1 MRTLRSRLVLS
12 HTLPMLVLVPLVGV
26 VLIYALET
34 RVLLANASQ
43 ELTEQAYLVAELA
56 SVQDSLWD
64 DSVQAQRFVT
74 HLTPNVA
81 TRAMLL
87 DAKGLLV
94 ASSDPDDAER
104 LGQVLLVA
112 GMEKVRVLEASVHT
126 EYSRNMSAEV
136 IDVLVPITAGPEQRL
151 VGAVRL
157 THQLA
162 GLYERFLRLRYVIL
176 GVLVA
181 ALLIGAVV
189 GWLLALGLANNLTGL
204 TESVHGLTTETQP
217 ELLPEKGPEE
227 MRRLLHAFNTLVE
240 RLRSAEETRRRLLT
254 NLVHELSRPLGAMLS
269 AVQALLSGGD
279 EDPAFRREL
288 LEGMQ
293 SEVRR
298 LQRLLSDLVQL
309 RDRLS
314 DQLILNRRSTALS
327 EWLPQTLS
335 PWREAA
341 QEKGL
346 EWQIALP
353 PDLPTVEVDPDRLG
367 QALGNLLSNAVRYT
381 PTGGTVSVDAGRDE
395 DEIWIRVSDS
405 GVGIAPEEQEHVFE
419 PFYRAQAGR
428 RFPQGM
434 GLGLTIAYDIVQ
446 AHGGRLEMESTP
458 GQGSR
463 FTIWLPLACD

>member
-1 MRTLRSRLVLS
+1 MQSLRSRMVLS
-12 HTLPMLVLVPLVGV
+12 HTLPILVLVPVIGV

-34 RVLLANASQ
+34 QVLLANAST
-43 ELTEQAYLVAELA
+43 ELTKQAYLVAELA
-56 SVQDSLWD
+56 GVQEGLWD
-64 DSVQAQRFVT
+64 DSAQAQRFVT
-74 HLTPNVA
+74 DLTPIVM
-81 TRAMLL
+81 TRIMLL
-87 DAKGLLV
+87 DSGGLLV
-94 ASSDPDDAER
+94 ASSDLNDAER
-104 LGQVLLVA
+104 VGQVLPHT
-112 GMEKVRVLEASVHT
+112 GMEKAQNLEASVRT
-126 EYSRNMSAEV
+126 DYSRDLGAEV
-136 IDVLVPITAGPEQRL
+136 IDVLVPITTGPEQQFI
-151 VGAVRL
+151 GAVRL

-162 GLYERFLRLRYVIL
+162 GLYEQFLRLRYVIL

-189 GWLLALGLANNLTGL
+189 GWLLALGLANNLTSL
-204 TESVHGLTTETQP
+204 TESVHELTTETQP

-240 RLRSAEETRRRLLT
+240 RLRGVEEMRRRLLT

-269 AVQALLSGGD
+269 AIQALLSGGD
-279 EDPAFRREL
+279 EEPAFRREL

-314 DQLILNRRSTALS
+314 DQLTLNRCLTALL

-341 QEKGL
+341 REKGL
-346 EWQIALP
+346 EWQTFLS
-353 PDLPTVEVDPDRLG
+353 PDLPAVEVDPDRLG

-381 PTGGTVSVDAGRDE
+381 AAGGAVSVEAGSGAE
-395 DEIWIRVSDS
+395 EVWIQVSDS
-405 GVGIAPEEQEHVFE
+405 GAGIAPEEQEHVFE

-434 GLGLTIAYDIVQ
+434 GLGLTIACDIVQ

-458 GQGSR
+458 GEGSR
-463 FTIWLPLACD
+463 FTVWLPLETG